1 MRYKILFPEGRKN
14 AFTLSYDDGQIYD
27 RRLVDMFNRYHLKGT
42 FHLNAGTL
50 DVQNEKDT
58 FIRRDEV
65 RELYAGH
72 EVACHGYTHP
82 WFSQLTHTRLIE
94 EIMDDKRELERLV
107 GMPVRGMSYPY
118 GDFSDEICSTA
129 ERLGIEYSRT
139 VNNTDGF
146 SIPKDFLRWNP
157 TCHHREDVFHL
168 TERFLNPAQYVE
180 LQLFY
185 VWGHSFEFHR
195 ENSWERMEQFCA
207 AIAGHDQVWYATNI
221 QIKEYLCAAKNL
233 IATADHDVVY
243 NPSALTVWIDLG
255 GQSIQIHSGETVQ
268 L

>member
-1 MRYKILFPEGRKN
+1 MRYRILFPEGRKN

-27 RRLVDMFNRYHLKGT
+27 RQLVEMFNRYGLKGT

-50 DVQNEKDT
+50 DVKNEKDE
-58 FIRRDEV
+58 FIQKAEV
-65 RELYAGH
+65 KDLYAGH

-94 EIMDDKRELERLV
+94 EILDDKRELERLV
-107 GMPVRGMSYPY
+107 GAPVRGMSYPY
-118 GDFSDEICSTA
+118 GDYSDTICSVAGT
-129 ERLGIEYSRT
+129 LGIEYSRT
-139 VNNTDGF
+139 VNNTNEF
-146 SIPKDFLRWNP
+146 HIPKDFMIWNP
-157 TCHHREDVFHL
+157 TCHHSADVFGL
-168 TERFLNPAQYVE
+168 TERFLNPMHYLD

-195 ENSWERMEQFCA
+195 ENNWERMEKFCA
-207 AIAGHDQVWYATNI
+207 AIAGHDKVWYATNI

-233 IATADHDVVY
+233 IASADHDVVY
-243 NPSALTVWIDLG
+243 NPSALAVWIDAEG
-255 GQSIQIHSGETVQ
+255 KQIKIDAGKTIQ